1 MKSALSETVQVL
13 QGFNWS
19 YYVEL
24 EDEFVR
30 EDFNGFGQLHK
41 PLLKYSL
48 DFVKI
53 IADDEKNDQ
62 CSLLDHKTDHVI
74 TSLKNPTET
83 LGNDRTR
90 PFAKI
95 CRKRVLENRI

>member
-1 MKSALSETVQVL
+1 MEDST
-13 QGFNWS
+13 WS
-19 YYVEL
+19 HYDEP

-30 EDFNGFGQLHK
+30 EDFNGFDQLHK

-53 IADDEKNDQ
+53 IADDEKNDP

-74 TSLKNPTET
+74 TSLK
-83 LGNDRTR
+83 TR
-90 PFAKI
+90 SRRLAMIAP
-95 CRKRVLENRI
+95 VPWEEMS

>member
-53 IADDEKNDQ
+53 IADDEKNDP

-74 TSLKNPTET
+74 TSLK
-83 LGNDRTR
+83 TR
-90 PFAKI
+90 SRRLAMIAPVPPGRNVVKE
-95 CRKRVLENRI
+95 C

>member
-30 EDFNGFGQLHK
+30 EDFFIDGQLLK
-41 PLLKYSL
+41 PALKYFL
-48 DFVKI
+48 DLVKI
-53 IADDEKNDQ
+53 IDDEKNDPR
-62 CSLLDHKTDHVI
+62 SLLNHKTDHVI
-74 TSLKNPTET
+74 TSLK
-83 LGNDRTR
+83 TR
-90 PFAKI
+90 PRRLAMSTPAPS
-95 CRKRVLENRI
+95 RRYVVKRG